1 MLSRM
6 VEGETEGSV
15 YADFFRSATLD
26 AAAFLGRNDLGRI
39 AAGAKADIIAID
51 LDGFHMGVIDDPIR
65 TMFVSGSGRD
75 VKLSIINGKVVM
87 KDQIIPNLDLTEIK
101 YKGQQYFN
109 KMRRG
114 YMERDYQ
121 ELPEKELFKPSFK
134 VVESISDTE
143 AI

>member
-1 MLSRM
+1 
-6 VEGETEGSV
+6 
-15 YADFFRSATLD
+15 
-26 AAAFLGRNDLGRI
+26 
-39 AAGAKADIIAID
+39 
-51 LDGFHMGVIDDPIR
+51 MGVIDDPIR
-65 TMFVSGSGRD
+65 SMFVSGSGRD

-87 KDQIIPNLDLTEIK
+87 KNQVIPNLDLTEIK
-101 YKGQQYFN
+101 YKGQQYFK

-143 AI
+143 AIYDNK